1 MVDENCEIGEAVVN
15 GVDTKKRK
23 TKSDYLREAKKLKL
37 QKSKK
42 LLTRS
47 MKDQYL
53 TLKKNVANLQRIHGV
68 DAEFALIVKNNIQ
81 TTGAKNSAPTAGKY
95 MVYSEGNL
103 NDLFLSSGI
112 KYDDRFVIME
122 NDFDMKIKHPDNHA

>member
-1 MVDENCEIGEAVVN
+1 MGE
-15 GVDTKKRK
+15 TQRRKK
-23 TKSDYLREAKKLKL
+23 TKSDYLKETKKLKL

-42 LLTRS
+42 HLTRS

-53 TLKKNVANLQRIHGV
+53 TLRKNVANLQRIHGV

-103 NDLFLSSGI
+103 KDLFFSSGI
-112 KYDDRFVIME
+112 KYDHRFVIME
-122 NDFDMKIKHPDNHA
+122 NDFDTKIKHPDNHA

>member
-1 MVDENCEIGEAVVN
+1 MGLFQAHLVSCLQVN
-15 GVDTKKRK
+15 ERSTK
-23 TKSDYLREAKKLKL
+23 TKSDYLKETKKFKL

-42 LLTRS
+42 HLTRS

-53 TLKKNVANLQRIHGV
+53 TLRKNVANLQRIHGV

-95 MVYSEGNL
+95 MVISEGNL
-103 NDLFLSSGI
+103 KYFFLSSGI
-112 KYDDRFVIME
+112 KYDDRFVMTVS
-122 NDFDMKIKHPDNHA
+122 NDTLHVSGTF

>member
-1 MVDENCEIGEAVVN
+1 MVDENCVIGEAVVN

-42 LLTRS
+42 HLTRS

-68 DAEFALIVKNNIQ
+68 EAEFMLIVKNNIQ
-81 TTGAKNSAPTAGKY
+81 TTGAKNSERK
-95 MVYSEGNL
+95 
-103 NDLFLSSGI
+103 
-112 KYDDRFVIME
+112 
-122 NDFDMKIKHPDNHA
+122 